1 MPGNLKIHP
10 DVTTGWCQL
19 QTPERSIEIFP
30 IDAQGAS
37 CRDEVVIKRI
47 VKKKIDAYHCNNNF
61 KLLLHFTVQIRY
73 IFRLFDFLLL
83 YLSFFAYTCIFLW
96 CYLSCLLGFQ
106 SVTVGHINTVVRVF
120 FLHGHFNG
128 TSIRIIIIVSEKYPL
143 AVF

>member
-1 MPGNLKIHP
+1 MPGNPKIHP
-10 DVTTGWCQL
+10 DVITGWCQL

-83 YLSFFAYTCIFLW
+83 YLSFFAYTCTFLW
-96 CYLSCLLGFQ
+96 CYLSAFWDFKVSLLAILTLWSGFSSCMGILMGQ
-106 SVTVGHINTVVRVF
+106 VFVLLLSSVR
-120 FLHGHFNG
+120 
-128 TSIRIIIIVSEKYPL
+128 SIH
-143 AVF
+143 